1 MTTNT
6 KNYFP
11 KTNVQKL
18 LNIKQTNLKVQHLFA
33 FFSPF
38 IPGLLVCTTES
49 FFSLR
54 GIPKLSLSV

>member
-6 KNYFP
+6 KNYYP

-33 FFSPF
+33 FFSTFYSWPL
-38 IPGLLVCTTES
+38 GLHYRILL
-49 FFSLR
+49 FFA
-54 GIPKLSLSV
+54 GNT